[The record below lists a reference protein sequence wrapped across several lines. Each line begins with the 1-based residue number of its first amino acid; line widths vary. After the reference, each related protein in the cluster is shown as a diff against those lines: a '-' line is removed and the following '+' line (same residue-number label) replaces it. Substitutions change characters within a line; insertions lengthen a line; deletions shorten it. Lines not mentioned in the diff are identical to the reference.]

1 MQAKMHGGMNM
12 GQEAER
18 DPKAPVL
25 ECAGFLCMAMERW
38 NTSHSMPDAQLGFSE
53 KTQNDNSRPSP

>member
-1 MQAKMHGGMNM
+1 MQAKMHGGMNT

-25 ECAGFLCMAMERW
+25 ECADFLCMTMERW

-53 KTQNDNSRPSP
+53 KTQNDNSRPPP

>member
-1 MQAKMHGGMNM
+1 MYGGMDT

-18 DPKAPVL
+18 GPKAPVL
-25 ECAGFLCMAMERW
+25 ECAGFLCMVMETW
-38 NTSHSMPDAQLGFSE
+38 NTFQSMPDVQLGFSE